1 VNEEN
6 RVPVDPDQLSGIPL
20 FADLDDDDRARLAAT
35 LSERNVE
42 LGTVLATESEIS
54 SRFFVIAEGRVAVTA
69 GTGFVS
75 ILGPG
80 DILGEIGS
88 MRGPRRS
95 ANAVAITK
103 ARLLTTMSW
112 DLRDLAAEMPELD
125 RRLNE
130 VIDRRLAELESVDP
144 A

>member
-1 VNEEN
+1 MSEKTG
-6 RVPVDPDQLSGIPL
+6 VPVDPEQLSSIPI
-20 FADLDDDDRARLAAT
+20 FADLDEDNRARLAAT
-35 LSERNVE
+35 LTERSVE

-75 ILGPG
+75 LLGPG

-103 ARLLTTMSW
+103 ARLYTTMSW
-112 DLRDLAAEMPELD
+112 DLRELAAEMPELE

-130 VIDRRLAELESVDP
+130 IIDRRLAELESVDP
-144 A
+144 P

>member
-20 FADLDDDDRARLAAT
+20 FADLDEDDRARLAAT
-35 LSERNVE
+35 LSERTVE

-103 ARLLTTMSW
+103 ARLFTTMSW
-112 DLRDLAAEMPELD
+112 DLRELAAEMPELE

-130 VIDRRLAELESVDP
+130 IIDRRLAELESVDP

>member
-6 RVPVDPDQLSGIPL
+6 RVPVDPDQLSAIPV
-20 FADLDDDDRARLAAT
+20 FATLDDEDRARLAAV
-35 LSERNVE
+35 LSERSVE
-42 LGTVLATESEIS
+42 LGAVLTTEGEIS

-75 ILGPG
+75 LLGPG

-103 ARLLTTMSW
+103 ARLFTTMSW

-130 VIDRRLAELESVDP
+130 IIDRRLADLESVDP

>member
-1 VNEEN
+1 MNEEN

>member
-6 RVPVDPDQLSGIPL
+6 RVPVDPDQLSAIPV
-20 FADLDDDDRARLAAT
+20 FATLDDEGRARLA
-35 LSERNVE
+35 
-42 LGTVLATESEIS
+42 
-54 SRFFVIAEGRVAVTA
+54 AEGRVAVTA

-75 ILGPG
+75 LLGPG

-103 ARLLTTMSW
+103 ARLFTTMSW

-130 VIDRRLAELESVDP
+130 IIDRRLSDLESVDP

>member
-1 VNEEN
+1 MNEEN
-6 RVPVDPDQLSGIPL
+6 SVPVDPDQLKAIPV
-20 FADLDDDDRARLAAT
+20 FADLDDDARARLAAI
-35 LSERNVE
+35 LSVRAVE
-42 LGTVLATESEIS
+42 LGAILTNEGEIS

-103 ARLLTTMSW
+103 ARLYTTMSW
-112 DLRDLAAEMPELD
+112 DLRELAAEMPELD

-130 VIDRRLAELESVDP
+130 LIDRRLAELESVDP
-144 A
+144 D